1 MKSHSYALVSRRL
14 ATLLAVATLT
24 LCLVAAGSGI
34 LLSLYYE
41 PAAGRAYRSLQQIA
55 AEIPNGWLVLGLH
68 NGAGKALIALSLI
81 QIVVMFLGR
90 RYAANWLTGWLS
102 GLLLTLNAMALSWTA
117 MILDWSE
124 LGYWRLRI
132 ELGIIEGIPIVGPSL
147 RSLITGGGG
156 IDTLTVE
163 RLYTVHSYLLSAS
176 AILLG
181 AIHLVSTILQVRQD
195 SRVLAT
201 IRATEAPSQA
211 SAEPALTDVGSDKAP
226 HSGSF

>member
-1 MKSHSYALVSRRL
+1 MKSFSYALVLRRL
-14 ATLLAVATLT
+14 ATLLAVGTLT
-24 LCLVAAGSGI
+24 LCLVAAGTGI

-55 AEIPNGWLVLGLH
+55 TEIPNGWLILGLH
-68 NGAGKALIALSLI
+68 NGAGKTLVALSLI

-90 RYAANWLTGWLS
+90 RYAANWLMGWLS

-132 ELGIIEGIPIVGPSL
+132 ELGIIEGIPGVGPSL
-147 RSLITGGGG
+147 RNLITGGGG

-163 RLYTVHSYLLSAS
+163 RLYTVHSYLLPAS
-176 AILLG
+176 ALLLG
-181 AIHLVSTILQVRQD
+181 VIHLGSTVLQVRQD

-201 IRATEAPSQA
+201 IQTVSSRA
-211 SAEPALTDVGSDKAP
+211 SAEPDLTEVASGKA
-226 HSGSF
+226 HNT

>member
-1 MKSHSYALVSRRL
+1 MKSHSYALVLRRL
-14 ATLLAVATLT
+14 ATLLAVGTLT
-24 LCLVAAGSGI
+24 LCLVAAVTGI

-55 AEIPNGWLVLGLH
+55 TEIPNGWLVLGLH

-90 RYAANWLTGWLS
+90 RYAANWLMGWLS
-102 GLLLTLNAMALSWTA
+102 GILLTLNAMALSWTA

-132 ELGIIEGIPIVGPSL
+132 ELGIIEGIPGVGPSL
-147 RSLITGGGG
+147 RNLITGDGG

-163 RLYTVHSYLLSAS
+163 RLYTVHSYLLPAS
-176 AILLG
+176 ALLLG
-181 AIHLVSTILQVRQD
+181 VVHLGSTVLQVRQD

-201 IRATEAPSQA
+201 IQAISSQA
-211 SAEPALTDVGSDKAP
+211 SAEPDLTEVASEKA
-226 HSGSF
+226 HNT

>member
-1 MKSHSYALVSRRL
+1 MKSFSYALVLRRL
-14 ATLLAVATLT
+14 ATLLAVGTLT

-55 AEIPNGWLVLGLH
+55 TEIPNGWLILGLH
-68 NGAGKALIALSLI
+68 DGAGQALIALSLI

-90 RYAANWLTGWLS
+90 RYAANWLMGWLS
-102 GLLLTLNAMALSWTA
+102 GILLTLNAMALSWTA

-132 ELGIIEGIPIVGPSL
+132 ELGIIEGIPGVGPSL
-147 RSLITGGGG
+147 RNLITGGGG

-163 RLYTVHSYLLSAS
+163 RLYTVHSYLLPAS
-176 AILLG
+176 ALLLG
-181 AIHLVSTILQVRQD
+181 VIHLGSTVLQVRQD

-201 IRATEAPSQA
+201 IQTVSSRA
-211 SAEPALTDVGSDKAP
+211 SAEPDLTEVASGKA
-226 HSGSF
+226 HNT

>member
-1 MKSHSYALVSRRL
+1 MKSFSYALVLRRL
-14 ATLLAVATLT
+14 ATLLAVGTLT
-24 LCLVAAGSGI
+24 LCLVAAGTGI

-55 AEIPNGWLVLGLH
+55 TEIPNGWLILGLH
-68 NGAGKALIALSLI
+68 NGAGKALVALSLI

-90 RYAANWLTGWLS
+90 RYAANWLMGWLS

-132 ELGIIEGIPIVGPSL
+132 ELGIIEGIPGVGPSL
-147 RSLITGGGG
+147 RNLITGGGG

-163 RLYTVHSYLLSAS
+163 RLYTVHSYLLPAS
-176 AILLG
+176 ALLLG
-181 AIHLVSTILQVRQD
+181 VIHLGSTVLQVRQD

-201 IRATEAPSQA
+201 IQTVSSRA
-211 SAEPALTDVGSDKAP
+211 SAEPDLTEVASGKA
-226 HSGSF
+226 HNT